1 MQNDAQPILSEEM
14 KNKMINYLLTKY
26 DRTMRAQ
33 IDDQLQISVNFYVQG
48 MSKVNEVD
56 MDYQMTV
63 FFRQVFPIRLLK
75 KLLYCASTIKL
86 SRELRR

>member
-1 MQNDAQPILSEEM
+1 MQNDAEPILSEGM

-33 IDDQLQISVNFYVQG
+33 VDQQLKINVNFYVQG

-63 FFRQVFPIRLLK
+63 FFRQVYAIFSSLFNGGNRSKKCRL
-75 KLLYCASTIKL
+75 IV
-86 SRELRR
+86 